1 MAVIDSAQTFSPA
14 DTLLRAQET
23 APVPTVDEAVD
34 GVSRWWNDPA
44 TQDLLIARPAKI
56 LLIILV
62 ALVLHG
68 LANRI
73 INRAANKTIENTTAK
88 LRATIDEDSPQART
102 QEARRVQRIRTL
114 SNVGR
119 SAAAIV
125 IWVWAAL
132 AILDQLGVN
141 VAPLIA
147 SAGVLGVAL
156 GFGAQSL
163 VKDFLTGIFMLI
175 ENQYGV
181 GDTIQVGDIVGDV
194 EEMTL
199 RITTIRDIDGALW
212 HVRNG
217 DIDQVGNHSARFST
231 ARLQIPVSLMA
242 DPDKVSRVI
251 EDTAIAACRDP
262 EIRDFVMDTPAML
275 GPSDFNPT
283 YVSFR
288 LTVQTMPGQQ
298 WSVARHLNHRIL
310 AALHHEDVV
319 LTAMDSVLVEMKEN
333 RGDQS

>member
-1 MAVIDSAQTFSPA
+1 MNAQS
-14 DTLLRAQET
+14 ET
-23 APVPTVDEAVD
+23 AEKVDEAVT
-34 GVSRWWNDPA
+34 GVTSWWNDPE
-44 TQDLLIARPAKI
+44 TQDILIQRPLKI
-56 LLIILV
+56 LLIIVV
-62 ALVLHG
+62 ALVLNW
-68 LANRI
+68 LARSI
-73 INRAANKTIENTTAK
+73 IH
-88 LRATIDEDSPQART
+88 RATRRGIERTPLLASEAEDTPQYRA
-102 QEARRVQRIRTL
+102 QEARRQQRMRTL
-114 SNVGR
+114 GNVGR
-119 SAAAIV
+119 SVAVIV
-125 IWVWAAL
+125 IWTWAAL
-132 AILDQLGVN
+132 AVLDQLGVN

-147 SAGVLGVAL
+147 SAGVVGVAI

-163 VKDFLTGIFMLI
+163 VKDFFSGMFILI
-175 ENQYGV
+175 ENQFGV
-181 GDTIQVGDIVGDV
+181 GDTIQVGDIVGEV
-194 EEMTL
+194 EMMTL

-242 DPDKVSRVI
+242 NPDKVSRVI
-251 EDTAIAACRDP
+251 EDAATAACHDP
-262 EIRDFVMDTPAML
+262 EIRDLVMGTPTML

-298 WSVARHLNHRIL
+298 WAVARHLNHRVL
-310 AALHHEDVV
+310 AALHQEDVV

>member
-1 MAVIDSAQTFSPA
+1 MNAQS
-14 DTLLRAQET
+14 ET
-23 APVPTVDEAVD
+23 AEKVDEAVT
-34 GVSRWWNDPA
+34 GVTSWWNDPE
-44 TQDLLIARPAKI
+44 TQDILIQRPLKI
-56 LLIILV
+56 LLIIVV
-62 ALVLHG
+62 ALVLNW
-68 LANRI
+68 LARRI
-73 INRAANKTIENTTAK
+73 IH
-88 LRATIDEDSPQART
+88 RATRRGIERTPLLASEAEDTPQYRA
-102 QEARRVQRIRTL
+102 QEARRQQRMRTL
-114 SNVGR
+114 GNVGR
-119 SAAAIV
+119 SVAVIV
-125 IWVWAAL
+125 IWTWAAL
-132 AILDQLGVN
+132 AVLDQLGVN

-147 SAGVLGVAL
+147 SAGVVGVAI

-163 VKDFLTGIFMLI
+163 VKDFFSGMFILI
-175 ENQYGV
+175 ENQFGV
-181 GDTIQVGDIVGDV
+181 GDTIQVGDIVGEV
-194 EEMTL
+194 EMMTL
-199 RITTIRDIDGALW
+199 RITTIRDMDGALW

-275 GPSDFNPT
+275 GPSEFNPT

-298 WSVARHLNHRIL
+298 WAVARHLNHRIL
-310 AALHHEDVV
+310 AALHQEDVV

>member
-1 MAVIDSAQTFSPA
+1 MNAQS
-14 DTLLRAQET
+14 ET
-23 APVPTVDEAVD
+23 AEKVDEAVT
-34 GVSRWWNDPA
+34 GVTSWWNDPE
-44 TQDLLIARPAKI
+44 TQDILIQRPLKI
-56 LLIILV
+56 LLIIVV
-62 ALVLHG
+62 ALVLNW
-68 LANRI
+68 LARSI
-73 INRAANKTIENTTAK
+73 IH
-88 LRATIDEDSPQART
+88 RATRRGIERTPLLASEAEDTPQYRA
-102 QEARRVQRIRTL
+102 QEARRQQRMRTL
-114 SNVGR
+114 GNVGR
-119 SAAAIV
+119 SVAVIV
-125 IWVWAAL
+125 IWTWAAL
-132 AILDQLGVN
+132 AVLDQLGVN

-147 SAGVLGVAL
+147 SAGVVGVAI

-163 VKDFLTGIFMLI
+163 VKDFFSGMFILI
-175 ENQYGV
+175 ENQFGV
-181 GDTIQVGDIVGDV
+181 GDTIQVGDIVGEV
-194 EEMTL
+194 EEMSL

-242 DPDKVSRVI
+242 NPDKVSRVI
-251 EDTAIAACRDP
+251 EDAATAACHDP
-262 EIRDFVMDTPAML
+262 EIRDLVMGTPTML

-298 WSVARHLNHRIL
+298 WAVARHLNHRVL
-310 AALHHEDVV
+310 AALHQEDVV

>member
-1 MAVIDSAQTFSPA
+1 MNAQS
-14 DTLLRAQET
+14 ET
-23 APVPTVDEAVD
+23 AEKVDEAVT
-34 GVSRWWNDPA
+34 GVTRWWNDPE
-44 TQDLLIARPAKI
+44 TQDILIQRPLKI
-56 LLIILV
+56 LLIIIV
-62 ALVLHG
+62 ALVLNW
-68 LANRI
+68 LARRI
-73 INRAANKTIENTTAK
+73 IH
-88 LRATIDEDSPQART
+88 RATRRGMERTPLLASEADDTPQYRA
-102 QEARRVQRIRTL
+102 QEARRQQRMRTL
-114 SNVGR
+114 GNVGR
-119 SAAAIV
+119 SVAVIV
-125 IWVWAAL
+125 IWTWAAL
-132 AILDQLGVN
+132 AVLDQLGVN

-147 SAGVLGVAL
+147 SAGVVGVAI

-163 VKDFLTGIFMLI
+163 VKDFFSGMFILI
-175 ENQYGV
+175 ENQFGV
-181 GDTIQVGDIVGDV
+181 GDTIQVGDIVGEV
-194 EEMTL
+194 EMMTL
-199 RITTIRDIDGALW
+199 RITTIRDMDGALW

-275 GPSDFNPT
+275 GPSEFNPT

-298 WSVARHLNHRIL
+298 WAVARHLNHRIL
-310 AALHHEDVV
+310 AALHQKDVV

>member
-1 MAVIDSAQTFSPA
+1 MNAQS
-14 DTLLRAQET
+14 ET
-23 APVPTVDEAVD
+23 AEKVDEAVT
-34 GVSRWWNDPA
+34 GVTRWWNDPE
-44 TQDLLIARPAKI
+44 TQDILIQRPLKI
-56 LLIILV
+56 LLIIVV
-62 ALVLHG
+62 ALVLNW
-68 LANRI
+68 LARGI
-73 INRAANKTIENTTAK
+73 IH
-88 LRATIDEDSPQART
+88 RATRRGIERTPLLASEAEDTPQYRA
-102 QEARRVQRIRTL
+102 QEARRQQRMRTL
-114 SNVGR
+114 GNVGR
-119 SAAAIV
+119 SVAVIV
-125 IWVWAAL
+125 IWTWAAL
-132 AILDQLGVN
+132 AVLDQLGVN

-147 SAGVLGVAL
+147 SAGVVGVAI

-163 VKDFLTGIFMLI
+163 VKDFFSGMFILI
-175 ENQYGV
+175 ENQFGV
-181 GDTIQVGDIVGDV
+181 GDTIQVGDIVGEV
-194 EEMTL
+194 EMMTL
-199 RITTIRDIDGALW
+199 RITTIRDMDGALW

-262 EIRDFVMDTPAML
+262 EIRDFVMGTPAML
-275 GPSDFNPT
+275 GPSEFNPT

-298 WSVARHLNHRIL
+298 WAVARHLNHRIL
-310 AALHHEDVV
+310 AALHQEDVV

>member
-1 MAVIDSAQTFSPA
+1 MNAQS
-14 DTLLRAQET
+14 ET
-23 APVPTVDEAVD
+23 AEKVDEAVT
-34 GVSRWWNDPA
+34 GVTSWWNDPE
-44 TQDLLIARPAKI
+44 TQDILIQRPLKI
-56 LLIILV
+56 LLIIVV
-62 ALVLHG
+62 AFVLNW
-68 LANRI
+68 LARSI
-73 INRAANKTIENTTAK
+73 IH
-88 LRATIDEDSPQART
+88 RATRRGIERTPLLASEAEDTPQYRA
-102 QEARRVQRIRTL
+102 QEARRQQRMRTL
-114 SNVGR
+114 GNVGR
-119 SAAAIV
+119 SVAVIV
-125 IWVWAAL
+125 IWTWAAL
-132 AILDQLGVN
+132 AVLDQLGVN

-147 SAGVLGVAL
+147 SAGVVGVAI

-163 VKDFLTGIFMLI
+163 VKDFFSGMFILI
-175 ENQYGV
+175 ENQFGV
-181 GDTIQVGDIVGDV
+181 GDTIQVGDIVGEV
-194 EEMTL
+194 EMMTL
-199 RITTIRDIDGALW
+199 RITTIRDMDGALW

-262 EIRDFVMDTPAML
+262 EIRDVVMGTPAML
-275 GPSDFNPT
+275 GPSEFNPT

-298 WSVARHLNHRIL
+298 WAVARHLNHRIL
-310 AALHHEDVV
+310 AALHQKDVV

>member
-1 MAVIDSAQTFSPA
+1 MNAQS
-14 DTLLRAQET
+14 ET
-23 APVPTVDEAVD
+23 AEKVDEAVT
-34 GVSRWWNDPA
+34 GVTSWWNDPE
-44 TQDLLIARPAKI
+44 TQDILIQRPLKV
-56 LLIILV
+56 LLIIVV
-62 ALVLHG
+62 ALVLNW
-68 LANRI
+68 LARSI
-73 INRAANKTIENTTAK
+73 IH
-88 LRATIDEDSPQART
+88 RATRRGIERTPLLASEAEDTPQYRA
-102 QEARRVQRIRTL
+102 QEARRQQRMRTL
-114 SNVGR
+114 GNVGR
-119 SAAAIV
+119 SVAVIV
-125 IWVWAAL
+125 IWTWAAL
-132 AILDQLGVN
+132 AVLDQLGVN

-147 SAGVLGVAL
+147 SAGVVGVAI

-163 VKDFLTGIFMLI
+163 VKDFFSGMFILI
-175 ENQYGV
+175 ENQFGV
-181 GDTIQVGDIVGDV
+181 GDTIQVGDIVGEV
-194 EEMTL
+194 EMMTL
-199 RITTIRDIDGALW
+199 RITTIRDMDGALW

-262 EIRDFVMDTPAML
+262 EIRDVVMGTPAML
-275 GPSDFNPT
+275 GPSEFNPT

-298 WSVARHLNHRIL
+298 WAVARHLNHRVL
-310 AALHHEDVV
+310 AALHQEDVV

>member
-1 MAVIDSAQTFSPA
+1 MNAQS
-14 DTLLRAQET
+14 ET
-23 APVPTVDEAVD
+23 AEKVDEAVT
-34 GVSRWWNDPA
+34 GVTSWWNDPE
-44 TQDLLIARPAKI
+44 TQDILIQRPLKI
-56 LLIILV
+56 LLIIVV
-62 ALVLHG
+62 ALVLNW
-68 LANRI
+68 LARSI
-73 INRAANKTIENTTAK
+73 IH
-88 LRATIDEDSPQART
+88 RATRRGMDRTPLLTPEADDTPQSRA
-102 QEARRVQRIRTL
+102 QEARRQQRMRTL
-114 SNVGR
+114 GNVGR
-119 SAAAIV
+119 SVAVIV
-125 IWVWAAL
+125 IWTWAAL
-132 AILDQLGVN
+132 AVLDQLGVN

-147 SAGVLGVAL
+147 SAGVVGVAI

-163 VKDFLTGIFMLI
+163 VKDFFSGMFILI
-175 ENQYGV
+175 ENQFGV
-181 GDTIQVGDIVGDV
+181 GDTIQVGDIVGEV
-194 EEMTL
+194 EMMTL
-199 RITTIRDIDGALW
+199 RITTIRDMDGALW

-262 EIRDFVMDTPAML
+262 EIRDVVMGTPAML
-275 GPSDFNPT
+275 GPSEFNPT

-298 WSVARHLNHRIL
+298 WAVARHLNHRVL
-310 AALHHEDVV
+310 AALHQEDVV

>member
-1 MAVIDSAQTFSPA
+1 MNAQS
-14 DTLLRAQET
+14 ET
-23 APVPTVDEAVD
+23 AEKVDEAVT
-34 GVSRWWNDPA
+34 GVTSWWNDPE
-44 TQDLLIARPAKI
+44 TQDILIQRPLKI
-56 LLIILV
+56 LLVIVV
-62 ALVLHG
+62 ALVLNW
-68 LANRI
+68 LARRI
-73 INRAANKTIENTTAK
+73 IH
-88 LRATIDEDSPQART
+88 RATRRGIERTPLLASEAEDTPQYRA
-102 QEARRVQRIRTL
+102 QEARRQQRMRTL
-114 SNVGR
+114 GNVGR
-119 SAAAIV
+119 SVAVIV
-125 IWVWAAL
+125 IWTWAAL
-132 AILDQLGVN
+132 AVLDQLGVN

-147 SAGVLGVAL
+147 SAGVVGVAI

-163 VKDFLTGIFMLI
+163 VKDFFSGMFILI
-175 ENQYGV
+175 ENQFGV
-181 GDTIQVGDIVGDV
+181 GDTIQVGDIVGEV
-194 EEMTL
+194 EMMTL
-199 RITTIRDIDGALW
+199 RITTIRDMDGALW

-275 GPSDFNPT
+275 GPSEFNPT

-298 WSVARHLNHRIL
+298 WAVARHLNHRIL
-310 AALHHEDVV
+310 AALHQKDVV